1 MLSFAGCAPVAGA
14 PSAHAATT
22 FGAAS
27 HVLTTAASAR
37 AVALAVEQVAQR
49 HRENHPRQAGV
60 SFDVLG
66 GAVTDL
72 APADT
77 AFPYR
82 HALAVAQY
90 TVGWPIGQRQSEVRA
105 RPPLAARLPGRDEPR
120 RRQRGLRQLRR
131 PDAHRLAAR
140 LLRRQLPAAAAGEAA
155 RYDPDEVF
163 RFPQSVQPAG

>member
-1 MLSFAGCAPVAGA
+1 
-14 PSAHAATT
+14 
-22 FGAAS
+22 
-27 HVLTTAASAR
+27 VLTTAAPAR

-72 APADT
+72 APGDT

-82 HALAVAQY
+82 DALAVAQY
-90 TVGWPIGQRQSEVRA
+90 TVGWPIGQRQSEVQRDLRWLHGFRDA
-105 RPPLAARLPGRDEPR
+105 MSRDVGNAAYVNYVDPTLTDWQHAYYGANYPRL
-120 RRQRGLRQLRR
+120 QRVKQ
-131 PDAHRLAAR
+131 
-140 LLRRQLPAAAAGEAA
+140 
-155 RYDPDEVF
+155 RYDPDDVF